1 MEPRAVPELPES
13 PAGSFSRLYPQLTG
27 APCAIAET
35 TTHQRVLR
43 EKIVRCL
50 WFDQFLDPGLLELED
65 GRKLSVFSPGYW
77 SEGAG
82 PDFRNAEFAVDGG
95 PRRRGD
101 VEVHVNASEWRA
113 HGHAEDAAYDKV
125 LLHVVLHN
133 DSGGPTILQRGRE
146 VPQLALEG
154 RLSADLDEILSG
166 LDPDG
171 YPRIGCGREGNCAR
185 SIRAA
190 GRDAAW
196 LGRFL
201 DIAGDERM
209 LRKAEHFATRLNS
222 GTPDDAMYESLL
234 DAMGYSANRRGF
246 RQLAD
251 AAGLEALRRCVPLDA
266 ATEEKLLW
274 TQGILLGA
282 GGFLDAAKPAGDAAS
297 AAYHAE
303 LNRRWRVAQ
312 GDRGLAPR
320 EPIVWN
326 LGRTRPTNHPLRR
339 IAGISAF
346 LAAHMHE
353 GLCRAMMM
361 AAEGMPVGGSPR
373 ARREALEK
381 FRQLIEAEPQ
391 PFWARRTGFGPARLP
406 RPTALIGAARTTE
419 IIVNVAVPLL
429 LALARRGDQ
438 ERIEMKL
445 HHLYCAL
452 RPLPENSLTEYMKS
466 RIFESPESAD
476 CVVNSM
482 RRQQGLLQLFHDYC
496 ESGQGTCDQCG
507 FLAAVEGCNG

>member
-1 MEPRAVPELPES
+1 MEQRTVSELPDA
-13 PAGSFSRLYPQLTG
+13 PPGSFSRLYPQLTG
-27 APCAIAET
+27 AHCGVAET
-35 TTHQRVLR
+35 ATHQRVLR

-50 WFDQFLDPGLLELED
+50 WFDQFLDPELLATED
-65 GRKLSVFSPGYW
+65 GRKLTIFSPGYW

-82 PDFRNAEFAVDGG
+82 PDFRNAEFAFDGG

-133 DSGGPTILQRGRE
+133 DTGGPTITQRGRA

-154 RLSADLDEILSG
+154 RLSADLDEILAG

-171 YPRIGCGREGNCAR
+171 YPRVGCGREGNCAR

-196 LGRFL
+196 IGRFL

-209 LRKAEHFATRLNS
+209 LRKAEHFATRMNA

-234 DAMGYSANRRGF
+234 DTMGYSANRRGF
-246 RQLAD
+246 RQLAGTV
-251 AAGLEALRRCVPLDA
+251 GLEALRRSVPLDA
-266 ATEEKLLW
+266 PLGEKLLW
-274 TQGILLGA
+274 TQGILMGA
-282 GGFLDAAKPAGDAAS
+282 AGFLDAAKPAGDAES

-303 LNRRWRVAQ
+303 LARRWQAAQ
-312 GDRGLAPR
+312 SDRGIALR
-320 EPIVWN
+320 EPIAWN

-346 LAAHMHE
+346 LAAHLHE
-353 GLCRAMMM
+353 GLCRGMMV
-361 AAEGMPVGGSPR
+361 AAEGMPVGGPPR

-381 FRQLIEAEPQ
+381 FRQMLDPEPQ
-391 PFWARRTGFGPARLP
+391 PFWARRTGFGPACLP
-406 RPTALIGAARTTE
+406 RATALIGAARTSE
-419 IIVNVAVPLL
+419 IIVNVAIPLL

-452 RPLPENSLTEYMKS
+452 RPLPENSLTEYMKT
-466 RIFESPESAD
+466 RIFDSPEAAD
-476 CVVNSM
+476 RAVNSM

-496 ESGQGTCDQCG
+496 ESGQGTCEQCG
-507 FLAAVEGCNG
+507 FLAAVEGV